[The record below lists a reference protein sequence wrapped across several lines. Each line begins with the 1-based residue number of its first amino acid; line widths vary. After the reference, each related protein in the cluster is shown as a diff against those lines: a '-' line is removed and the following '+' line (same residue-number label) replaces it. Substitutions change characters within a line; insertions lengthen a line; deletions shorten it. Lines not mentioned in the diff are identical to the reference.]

1 MSLVVCWGATGHAA
15 VIREALA
22 HGGHSIALLV
32 DNRPLSSPFPG
43 VPFAHGEAGL
53 ASWEDAQRLGA
64 PYGAI
69 VAIGGGRGG
78 DRLAIQE
85 MLARR
90 GYAILD
96 VIHPSAFVAADT
108 VIGRGCQVLAMS
120 AVCVRVHLGEAV
132 IVNTRASVDHDC
144 HLGDGVHIGPGATLA
159 GEVTVGD
166 RVFIGA
172 GATIL
177 PRISIGH
184 DAVVGAGAVVTRDV
198 LAGNTVV
205 GVPAAPYLQPNPH
218 A

>member
-15 VIREALA
+15 VVREALTY
-22 HGGHSIALLV
+22 HGHSLALLV
-32 DNRPLSSPFPG
+32 DNRPLNSPFSG

-53 ASWEDAQRLGA
+53 ASWEETQRSAA
-64 PYGAI
+64 PYGAV

-96 VIHPSAFVAADT
+96 VIHPRAFVADDA
-108 VIGRGCQVLAMS
+108 VIGLGCQILAMS
-120 AVCVRVHLGEAV
+120 AVCVRVHLGDAV

-172 GATIL
+172 GATVL
-177 PRISIGH
+177 PRISIGP

-198 LAGNTVV
+198 LAGSTVV
-205 GVPAAPYLQPNPH
+205 GVPAAPRRQPNPH
-218 A
+218 G